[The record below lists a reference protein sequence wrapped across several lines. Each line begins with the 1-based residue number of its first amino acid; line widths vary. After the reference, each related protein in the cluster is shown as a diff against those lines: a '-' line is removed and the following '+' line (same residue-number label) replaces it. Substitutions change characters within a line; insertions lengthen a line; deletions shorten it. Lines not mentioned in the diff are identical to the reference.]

1 MYICCKLLL
10 CKPMKLAPSTSHRF
24 ILGDSSTGEGKGITT
39 REQVCLAVFRWPE
52 GPSCFNVS
60 VWQLVPNKT
69 QQINHLTWQINHLR
83 WAKIKIIFIYLVFY
97 QIFWGVSVGH
107 GFFCWVSNEFLTSC
121 LGISRATSNHF
132 GISQLWQIVSAKVR
146 QFAWETHRVL
156 SPWATSPR
164 FHLDPPAPTSENGRW
179 VIKGNW

>member
-1 MYICCKLLL
+1 MQLFVNVCNYIIYIYMYICCKLLL

-121 LGISRATSNHF
+121 FLGSLGQPATISGFPNFDRLC
-132 GISQLWQIVSAKVR
+132 Q
-146 QFAWETHRVL
+146 
-156 SPWATSPR
+156 PR
-164 FHLDPPAPTSENGRW
+164 CGSLHGRR
-179 VIKGNW
+179 IGC